1 MATSTTYTSPFFPSP
16 SRIDNMRSGANE
28 IIVWLAD
35 VVNNGITTLYNQPEE
50 FWDSISKRMVDAQLS
65 GISNRLK
72 HVKNAI
78 AHEEEEYIIDAISEI
93 YLLAKS
99 LSKVDD
105 LPEDMALSLLK
116 AGGYN
121 ITKKHLSNAEL
132 ISDDWL
138 VLGLVHGE
146 EDRIRFR
153 RTWIQGQRTKFMG
166 QILDYAWGKQ
176 EFMQNWQAGRTFRGD
191 TRIYPGSYKLRVSVE
206 AHTHTAQ
213 VISTYAAYPNLDAFL
228 KAYTLAIAANPVLYR
243 FPVCLKEVR
252 IQIKNQELFII
263 DKLLNAIP
271 CLCSE
276 NAKWGLLA
284 ASAGQEI
291 QLFAEWD
298 GSKLLPLSLISRER
312 FIKVKN
318 IF

>member
-1 MATSTTYTSPFFPSP
+1 MATSSTYNSPFFPNP
-16 SRIDNMRSGANE
+16 SRIENMRVGASE

-50 FWDSISKRMVDAQLS
+50 FWESISKRMVDAQLS

-72 HVKNAI
+72 HVKQAI
-78 AHEEEEYIIDAISEI
+78 AQEEEEYIIDAIGEI

-99 LSKVDD
+99 LCKIDE
-105 LPEDMALSLLK
+105 LPEDLALSLLK

-121 ITKKHLSNAEL
+121 ITKKHLTNAEL
-132 ISDDWL
+132 IADDWL

-153 RTWIQGQRTKFMG
+153 RTWIQGRRTKFVG

-176 EFMQNWQAGRTFRGD
+176 EFMQNWQSGRIFKGD
-191 TRIYPGSYKLRVSVE
+191 VRVYPGAYKLRVSIE
-206 AHTHTAQ
+206 AHTHTAEL
-213 VISTYAAYPNLDAFL
+213 IGAYAAYPDLPSFL
-228 KAYTLAIAANPVLYR
+228 KAYTIAIAANPVLYR
-243 FPVCLKEVR
+243 FPACLKEVNVQMKDQ
-252 IQIKNQELFII
+252 QIHIV
-263 DKLLNAIP
+263 DKFLNSIAIS
-271 CLCSE
+271 CSE
-276 NAKWGLLA
+276 NAKWSLLA
-284 ASAGQEI
+284 AAAGQEI

-298 GSKLLPLSLISRER
+298 GFKLLPLSLISRGR

-318 IF
+318 V

>member
-1 MATSTTYTSPFFPSP
+1 M
-16 SRIDNMRSGANE
+16 GANE

-50 FWDSISKRMVDAQLS
+50 FWDSICKRMVDAQLS

-72 HVKNAI
+72 HVKRAI
-78 AHEEEEYIIDAISEI
+78 AQEEEEYVIDAISEI

-99 LSKVDD
+99 LSRIDD
-105 LPEDMALSLLK
+105 LPEDMVLSLLK

-121 ITKKHLSNAEL
+121 ITKKHLLNAEL

-146 EDRIRFR
+146 EDRIRYR

-176 EFMQNWQAGRTFRGD
+176 EYMQNWQAGRTFKGD
-191 TRIYPGSYKLRVSVE
+191 VRIYPGSYRLRVSVE
-206 AHTHTAQ
+206 AHTHSAQ
-213 VISTYAAYPNLDAFL
+213 LIGSYAAYSDLTAFL
-228 KAYTLAIAANPVLYR
+228 KAYTSAIAANPVLYR

-252 IQIKNQELFII
+252 IQIKNQEIYII

-271 CLCSE
+271 CFCSE

-284 ASAGQEI
+284 AAIGQEI

-318 IF
+318 NI